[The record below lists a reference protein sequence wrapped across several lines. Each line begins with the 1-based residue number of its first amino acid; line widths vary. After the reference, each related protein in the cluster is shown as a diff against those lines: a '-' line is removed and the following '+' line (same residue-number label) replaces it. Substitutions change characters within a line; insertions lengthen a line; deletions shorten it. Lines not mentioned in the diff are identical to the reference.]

1 MQVAV
6 SEEFVGATESFRR
19 ELVAHCYRM
28 VGSVEDAEDLVQEVY
43 LRAWRGWR
51 KFEGRASVRTWLYR
65 IATNACLSALQH
77 RDRRYVPS
85 GLGAPGDDPHAP
97 VELAAPGTKWVQPIP
112 DAMVDP
118 AEIVAERNNLRLAL
132 IVSLQYLPPQQRAV
146 LVLREVLAFS
156 AAEVAEML
164 ELSVPAVKSSLQ
176 RARATLAEVEADRET
191 ITEPTDARATELL
204 DAYLAAFEH
213 SDPAELEK
221 VLRRDTVLEMTPA
234 RTWFK
239 GLRTCMPFFAASAL
253 GSPGDWRMLPTR
265 ANGQPAA
272 AAYRRIEAGVYEA
285 LGIAVLEVAEDGI
298 ARITLFGDPGLV
310 PVFGFPAIATPS
322 PGSPGPTSPGPAG
335 R

>member
-1 MQVAV
+1 MGGRLVQVVV

-85 GLGAPGDDPHAP
+85 GLGAPGDDPYAS
-97 VELAAPGTKWVQPIP
+97 VELAASGTKWIQPIP
-112 DAMVDP
+112 DTMVDP
-118 AEIVAERNNLRLAL
+118 AEIVAER
-132 IVSLQYLPPQQRAV
+132 
-146 LVLREVLAFS
+146 
-156 AAEVAEML
+156 
-164 ELSVPAVKSSLQ
+164 K
-176 RARATLAEVEADRET
+176 T

-204 DAYLAAFEH
+204 DAYLSAFEN
-213 SDPAELEK
+213 SDPAALEK
-221 VLRRDTVLEMTPA
+221 LLRRDTVLEMTPA

-239 GLRTCMPFFAASAL
+239 GLRTCMPYFAASAL
-253 GSPGDWRMLPTR
+253 GSPGDWRMLPAR

-272 AAYRRIEAGVYEA
+272 AAYRRTE
-285 LGIAVLEVAEDGI
+285 
-298 ARITLFGDPGLV
+298 
-310 PVFGFPAIATPS
+310 
-322 PGSPGPTSPGPAG
+322 
-335 R
+335 